1 MITSRMEMSL
11 AACGCSMP
19 GTNRVCRLACPRSG
33 FAKIRLPARSCRARK
48 SGRTMRRGAPTG
60 TCPSPRCAVAA
71 GSHTRV
77 QLASISPCYAWRRG
91 VTARAGRRWGREWV
105 CHRVVV
111 GPAWGER
118 RQRRGVPSRRIGYQR
133 DRGWSAGRG
142 RVALTP
148 TGEAQAA
155 ALNTWFARLPA
166 GVAPQAVWSSPYLRA
181 VQTAEIAV
189 RGGVVPFGTGRCL
202 LGRQRKE
209 QPG

>member
-19 GTNRVCRLACPRSG
+19 GANRVCRLACPRSG

-111 GPAWGER
+111 GPRANR
-118 RQRRGVPSRRIGYQR
+118 R
-133 DRGWSAGRG
+133 DRRPWRCGSIRDW
-142 RVALTP
+142 P
-148 TGEAQAA
+148 
-155 ALNTWFARLPA
+155 LPA
-166 GVAPQAVWSSPYLRA
+166 WPAAERTAGVMCWVIGGA
-181 VQTAEIAV
+181 
-189 RGGVVPFGTGRCL
+189 RGTPGGGMFGCSYDQRSA
-202 LGRQRKE
+202 LGTPHSYRSDVAKSCFD
-209 QPG
+209 